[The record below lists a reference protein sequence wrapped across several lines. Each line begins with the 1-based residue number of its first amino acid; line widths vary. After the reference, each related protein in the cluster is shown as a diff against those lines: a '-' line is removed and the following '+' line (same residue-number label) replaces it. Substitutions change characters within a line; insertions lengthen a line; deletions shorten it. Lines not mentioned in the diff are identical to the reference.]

1 MRKVLQYFPESIG
14 VLSVRD
20 WRDVWTRLVFFPYLR
35 VIQFYL
41 DMDTENLYQLFIKH
55 PVVTT
60 DSRHCPEGSL
70 FFALKGERFDGNQY
84 AAAALEK
91 GCAYAVIDNPEY
103 LSGDRTILVDDT
115 LRALQ
120 ALAREHRD
128 RLGLPVIGITGTN
141 GKTTTK
147 ELIAAV
153 LSTQYNLL
161 YTEGNLNN
169 HIGVPLT
176 LLRLRETHQLAVI
189 EMGASHPGDIRELV
203 EIAHPNYGLI
213 TNVGQAH
220 LQGFGSFDGVIRTKG
235 ELYDYLRAHGGEIFI
250 REEDEILR
258 GIAQGLP
265 QTTYGS
271 GEEAF
276 IHGRLTEVN
285 PFLSL
290 EWQEKGTD
298 ESYPVDTHLIGGY
311 NIHNVLAAIAIGR
324 YFKVPADRINQAIAA
339 YTPTNN
345 RSQFQQTERNSLVID
360 AYNAN
365 PSSMRAALE
374 NFGAMP
380 GAPKALI
387 LGDMRELGPESDRLH
402 AEIVRLIDAGHYD
415 RVYLCGEHFSAVG
428 SGYRCFQS
436 TEALLETL
444 EREPLTGYHILIKG
458 SRGIGLE
465 RTLKFL

>member
-1 MRKVLQYFPESIG
+1 MRKVLQYFPESTG

-285 PFLSL
+285 WWWCYWWCCRRCWQRRCCRFRRQP
-290 EWQEKGTD
+290 EW
-298 ESYPVDTHLIGGY
+298 P
-311 NIHNVLAAIAIGR
+311 AA
-324 YFKVPADRINQAIAA
+324 
-339 YTPTNN
+339 
-345 RSQFQQTERNSLVID
+345 
-360 AYNAN
+360 
-365 PSSMRAALE
+365 
-374 NFGAMP
+374 
-380 GAPKALI
+380 
-387 LGDMRELGPESDRLH
+387 
-402 AEIVRLIDAGHYD
+402 
-415 RVYLCGEHFSAVG
+415 
-428 SGYRCFQS
+428 
-436 TEALLETL
+436 
-444 EREPLTGYHILIKG
+444 
-458 SRGIGLE
+458 
-465 RTLKFL
+465 